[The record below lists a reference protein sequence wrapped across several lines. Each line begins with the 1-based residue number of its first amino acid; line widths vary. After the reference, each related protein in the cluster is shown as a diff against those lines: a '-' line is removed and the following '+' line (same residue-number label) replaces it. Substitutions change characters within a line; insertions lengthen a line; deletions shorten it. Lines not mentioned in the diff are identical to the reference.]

1 LIFFKNLEP
10 GFSPMFPGVPG
21 FEMTLDVEKTQT
33 HLARFVAVA
42 YIVGATAN
50 HSWLGPVA
58 A

>member
-1 LIFFKNLEP
+1 
-10 GFSPMFPGVPG
+10 MFPGVPG

-58 A
+58 AYCKLYDI